1 MSLVT
6 DHLAKRGI
14 TFEPIAHTRTFTS
27 IEEARALG
35 VAADEVVKTVAITT
49 AHGHALAV
57 IPASRRLDMR
67 LVRRV
72 VGDQHARL
80 ASEEELQS
88 HFAECELG
96 ALPPL
101 GSLLNASTY
110 VDPAVVQHDMV
121 VFAAGSQ
128 TESVKARTQ
137 ELFRD
142 EQVTVVPLT
151 TQPKRASEEP
161 IAP

>member
-6 DHLAKRGI
+6 DHLTGRG
-14 TFEPIAHTRTFTS
+14 TAFESIAHARTFTS

-35 VAADEVVKTVAITT
+35 VAADEVVKTVAIAT
-49 AHGHALAV
+49 ARGQALAV
-57 IPASRRLDMR
+57 ILASRRLNMR

-72 VGDQHARL
+72 TGDHHARL
-80 ASEEELQS
+80 ATEDELQAQ
-88 HFAECELG
+88 FGDYELG

-101 GSLLNASTY
+101 GSLLAALTY
-110 VDPAVVQHDMV
+110 VDPEVLQHETV

-142 EQVTVVPLT
+142 EQVTVAPLT
-151 TQPKRASEEP
+151 TQPEHADEEP
-161 IAP
+161 IAT